1 MRDGFTL
8 IELLIV
14 ISIIGI
20 LSTIGL
26 VVYSGVQNKA
36 QDAKKRQ
43 DIDAIATAYELNYNS
58 RTRLYPKPSDDAVS
72 GGVLLSPDYK
82 CKLEGQ
88 SPSFKVCAILS
99 DGVTEYC
106 RSSSRG
112 IPPDCDTGV
121 VQ

>member
-8 IELLIV
+8 IELLVV

-36 QDAKKRQ
+36 QDAKKKQ
-43 DIDAIATAYELNYNS
+43 DIDAIATAYELNYNGVT
-58 RTRLYPKPSDDAVS
+58 RTYQPLTTEDYT
-72 GGVLLSPDYK
+72 GGTDYF
-82 CKLEGQ
+82 CLVPEGGSQ
-88 SPSFKVCAILS
+88 AFKICALLS
-99 DGVTEYC
+99 DGITEYC